1 LAAHVQASVF
11 PDPDD
16 PFPEPADALLAPG
29 HPDDVEAFLDDP
41 DLLAFFGYDGSL

>member
-1 LAAHVQASVF
+1 VDTL
-11 PDPDD
+11 
-16 PFPEPADALLAPG
+16 PAEPG